1 MRKAKTA
8 GRRNGTLRRRAKTAG
23 HTRLARRHG
32 NETVRRRPKTAGHTL
47 RTRRRTMEDRL
58 RTKVTVAPGSGF
70 CFGVKR
76 AIKLAERALEESR
89 GPFYTLGELIHNPQV
104 VGELEKR
111 GFRVAKTISEISEGT
126 VVIRCHGASP
136 GIIEEARRRGIQVI
150 DATCPFVKKA
160 QELASFLSSAGY
172 SVIVVGD
179 RGHPEVDAIAGTLKE
194 VAVVGTEAEALRL
207 KKAKK
212 LGVVAQTTQSFEI
225 FSKVVTALLGRTQEL
240 CVHNTTCATTS
251 RRQAEALG
259 LAGEV
264 DVMVVVGGRKS
275 ANTARLY
282 DICRKRVRRTHWVET
297 TGELRRSW
305 FRGAVHVGVTGG
317 ASTPDWLIREVADWI
332 APIEAQ
338 GRRAS
343 GRKALGTRAS
353 CRRD

>member
-1 MRKAKTA
+1 MPKAKTA
-8 GRRNGTLRRRAKTAG
+8 GHA
-23 HTRLARRHG
+23 
-32 NETVRRRPKTAGHTL
+32 P
-47 RTRRRTMEDRL
+47 RTRRRGNGTARRSIEDRSRRRPWP

-111 GFRVAKTISEISEGT
+111 GLRVAKTISEIGRGT
-126 VVIRCHGASP
+126 VVIRCHGVSP
-136 GIIEEARRRGIQVI
+136 GIIEEARKKGIQVI

-160 QELASFLSSAGY
+160 QELASFLSDAGY
-172 SVIVVGD
+172 SVVVVGD
-179 RGHPEVDAIAGTLKE
+179 RGHPEVDAIAGALKE
-194 VAVVGTEAEALRL
+194 VNVVGTVAEALRL
-207 KKAKK
+207 KKTKK
-212 LGVVAQTTQSFEI
+212 LGVVAQTTQSFETL
-225 FSKVVTALLGRTQEL
+225 SKVVTTLLGRTLEL
-240 CVHNTTCATTS
+240 CVHNTTCETTS
-251 RRQAEALG
+251 RRQAEALR

-282 DICRKRVRRTHWVET
+282 DICRKTVRRTHWVET

-317 ASTPDWLIREVADWI
+317 ASTPDWLIREAADWI
-332 APIEAQ
+332 ASGEAQ
-338 GRRAS
+338 DRRAS
-343 GRKALGTRAS
+343 YRRA
-353 CRRD
+353 

>member
-1 MRKAKTA
+1 VKRKPRTA
-8 GRRNGTLRRRAKTAG
+8 RRRIE
-23 HTRLARRHG
+23 
-32 NETVRRRPKTAGHTL
+32 NRP
-47 RTRRRTMEDRL
+47 

-111 GFRVAKTISEISEGT
+111 GLKVARTISEIAKGT
-126 VVIRCHGASP
+126 VVIRCHGVSP
-136 GIIEEARRRGIQVI
+136 GIIKEARKRGIQVI

-160 QELASFLSSAGY
+160 QELVSFLSNAGY
-172 SVIVVGD
+172 SVVVVGD
-179 RGHPEVDAIAGTLKE
+179 RGHPEVDAIAGARKE
-194 VAVVGTEAEALRL
+194 VTVVGSEAEALRL

-212 LGVVAQTTQSFEI
+212 LGVVAQTTQSFETL
-225 FSKVVTALLGRTQEL
+225 SKIVSALLGRTQEL
-240 CVHNTTCATTS
+240 CAHNTTCETTS
-251 RRQAEALG
+251 RRQAEALR

-264 DVMVVVGGRKS
+264 NVMVVVGGRKS

-297 TGELRRSW
+297 AGELRRSW

-332 APIEAQ
+332 SSSEVR

-343 GRKALGTRAS
+343 GRKAQATRAS
-353 CRRD
+353 